1 MYWDTSAILK
11 LYIAERDSSSFLDL
25 IAHAESQ
32 VLSSAI
38 ASVEMLIV
46 LHRKERSGDLK
57 PGSARIIFEKF
68 LDDKRQGRVIEIPF
82 GPGVVEEARNLA
94 KLVFRQPHPM
104 LLRSLDAIHVSSAIT
119 AKARSIVATD
129 VRLRQIALLTGL
141 QVLP

>member
-11 LYIAERDSSSFLDL
+11 LYVAEPDSSTFLGL
-25 IAHAESQ
+25 IARADGQ

-46 LHRKERSGDLK
+46 LHRKERGGDLK
-57 PGSARIIFEKF
+57 SGSARIILEKF

-94 KLVFRQPHPM
+94 KLVFRQPHPIP
-104 LLRSLDAIHVSSAIT
+104 LGSLDAIHISSAIT
-119 AKARSIVATD
+119 AKARAIVAAD
-129 VRLRQIALLTGL
+129 IRLRQIASLAGL